1 MMRVTAELARAK
13 AEAFLDEVVRP
24 GVAMAVVVDPGAT
37 IETSRCWVF
46 FYNTREFIETRSAIF
61 ALAGNAPIFVAKD
74 DPSVYLGRTDTPVDD
89 QIAEVS

>member
-1 MMRVTAELARAK
+1 ML
-13 AEAFLDEVVRP
+13 RP
-24 GVAMAVVVDPGAT
+24 GVAMDVLVDDGAT
-37 IETSRCWVF
+37 VETDHCWVF

-74 DPSVYLGRTDTPVDD
+74 DPGVYLGRTDIPVED